1 MKKKVLPINPMPD
14 GTCRTIKSQYYKNSL
29 GNFIRGGGEL
39 QDKDLL
45 DCYNQTFVTD
55 VAYTLTTRVNSSN
68 HYWVY
73 EIVYSTSD

>member
-1 MKKKVLPINPMPD
+1 MSNKRLMKLLSD
-14 GTCRTIKSQYYKNSL
+14 R
-29 GNFIRGGGEL
+29 GGEL
-39 QDKDLL
+39 QDKNLL

-55 VAYTLTTRVNSSN
+55 VAFTITTRVSTSN

>member
-1 MKKKVLPINPMPD
+1 MSNKRLMKLLSD
-14 GTCRTIKSQYYKNSL
+14 R
-29 GNFIRGGGEL
+29 GGEL

-55 VAYTLTTRVNSSN
+55 VAFTLTTRINTSN

>member
-1 MKKKVLPINPMPD
+1 MKLLSD
-14 GTCRTIKSQYYKNSL
+14 R
-29 GNFIRGGGEL
+29 GGEL

-55 VAYTLTTRVNSSN
+55 VAYTITTRVSTSN

-73 EIVYSTSD
+73 EIVYSASD

>member
-1 MKKKVLPINPMPD
+1 MSNKRLEMLLLN
-14 GTCRTIKSQYYKNSL
+14 
-29 GNFIRGGGEL
+29 RGGQL

-45 DCYNQTFVTD
+45 DCYNQTFVRD
-55 VAYTLTTRVNSSN
+55 VAYTLTTRINTSN

>member
-1 MKKKVLPINPMPD
+1 MSNKRLMKLLSD
-14 GTCRTIKSQYYKNSL
+14 R
-29 GNFIRGGGEL
+29 GGEL

-55 VAYTLTTRVNSSN
+55 VAYTITTRINTSN

-73 EIVYSTSD
+73 EIVYSASD

>member
-1 MKKKVLPINPMPD
+1 MSNKRLEMLLQN
-14 GTCRTIKSQYYKNSL
+14 
-29 GNFIRGGGEL
+29 RGREL
-39 QDKDLL
+39 QDKNLL

-55 VAYTLTTRVNSSN
+55 VAFTLTTRINTSN